1 MCDGCRQKLLS
12 AELQYDQKKD
22 LVAIAAAVTAE
33 QMKNNPLLKFLRE
46 KGERKMQE
54 KRALRDKARA
64 GGGGGKSLV
73 VTEVLSKNGKSLK
86 TKVC

>member
-1 MCDGCRQKLLS
+1 M
-12 AELQYDQKKD
+12 QYDQKKD
-22 LVAIAAAVTAE
+22 LIAIAAALTAE

-64 GGGGGKSLV
+64 GGGGKSLV
-73 VTEVLSKNGKSLK
+73 VTEVLSKNGKSSK
-86 TKVC
+86 IKVSTL